1 MPSTK
6 RASIKHNN
14 PLDNLFGPVAATVDA
29 PAPANASGNS
39 GEPEAADAES
49 LRQTTIMV
57 YDAQLNWLDQKCT
70 EARNKGGKPIRKA
83 AVIRALI
90 DLAKSSEVD
99 LTGLKSE
106 MDLLGRLERAIKAKN
121 GVN

>member
-1 MPSTK
+1 MPSPK

-14 PLDNLFGPVAATVDA
+14 PLDNLFGPVAAAVDA
-29 PAPANASGNS
+29 PTLADVSGKSREN
-39 GEPEAADAES
+39 EAGDEDA

-57 YDAQLNWLDQKCT
+57 YDTQLNWLDQKCT

-83 AVIRALI
+83 VVIRALI

-106 MDLLGRLERAIKAKN
+106 ADLLGRLERAIKAK
-121 GVN
+121 GIVN

>member
-6 RASIKHNN
+6 RASIKQNN
-14 PLDNLFGPVAATVDA
+14 PLDNLFGPVAAAVDA
-29 PAPANASGNS
+29 PTPADESGKN
-39 GEPEAADAES
+39 GANEAGDEDA

-57 YDAQLNWLDQKCT
+57 YDTQLNWLDQKCM

-106 MDLLGRLERAIKAKN
+106 VDLVGRLERAIKAKN
-121 GVN
+121 VMN